1 MSEIVENVVE
11 EVVAPVSSTVTVDGI
26 FFDGLSNE
34 LALPD
39 KSVPITDR
47 SSALREI
54 LKRAAFIDNKLQLA
68 VGEALYEV
76 KSNGYW
82 KDWKVQ
88 NTENNF
94 GSFDQFVET
103 EMKMK
108 KRKSAYLV
116 DIYQTF
122 IVKLGIPKEEIN
134 DLEWSKA
141 KEVTKIINST
151 NWKDIVDH
159 IKPLTVEQT
168 EEYVK
173 NYGKL
178 STTPNIESTPNNIP
192 TPVSTPMET
201 MKTFKVS
208 LLESHHEA
216 LTTALEIAGVLT
228 KSDSV
233 SYRLS
238 MICAEFINTYV
249 GHQDV
254 DGFVNRIEDHIKR
267 FEETFGIKLEIVGKR
282 DDIVPALKTDE

>member
-1 MSEIVENVVE
+1 MSEIVTPVVE
-11 EVVAPVSSTVTVDGI
+11 EVVAPVNSTVTVDGI

-39 KSVPITDR
+39 KSTPITDR
-47 SSALREI
+47 STALRDI
-54 LKRAAFIDNKLQLA
+54 LNKAAFIDNKLQLA

-82 KDWKVQ
+82 KDWKIQ
-88 NTENNF
+88 NTENTF
-94 GSFDQFVET
+94 GSFDQFVEQ

-108 KRKSAYLV
+108 KRKSAYLI
-116 DIYQTF
+116 DIYHTF
-122 IVKLGIPKEEIN
+122 IVKLGIPKEEVN

-151 NWKDIVDH
+151 NWKDVVDA

-173 NYGKL
+173 NYGKIL
-178 STTPNIESTPNNIP
+178 SSPNIQNTPNNIP
-192 TPVSTPMET
+192 APVSTPVET
-201 MKTFKVS
+201 TKTFKAN

-233 SYRLS
+233 SYRIS